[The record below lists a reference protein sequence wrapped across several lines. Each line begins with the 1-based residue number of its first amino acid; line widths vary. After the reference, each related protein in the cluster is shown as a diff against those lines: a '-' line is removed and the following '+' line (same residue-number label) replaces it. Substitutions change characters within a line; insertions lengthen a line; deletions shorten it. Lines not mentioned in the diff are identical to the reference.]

1 MLFNL
6 RIIIV
11 IVMGF
16 EVTISSITSGAE
28 SYDIY
33 VCDSNQENCV
43 YYTTIEDA
51 DLPYTFITPPPLDSL
66 SDVCIKIVDNNG
78 CITNVCSMPVSPSVT
93 PTNTPSPTPNISGT
107 PTSTPTPTTTPTN
120 TATPTLTPTKTPTNT
135 PTTTPTPTPT
145 ITTGLITG
153 TFYTSLTSTS
163 SQIYFNSLP
172 NAAAAETEICNY
184 WAGGI
189 SGSTYTL
196 GVWFN
201 VPLGIGVTVYDDNFP
216 GVVPLFAGN
225 YVVGDFTSIAGP
237 TSVNYWVVLDGSG
250 QVTQYTLLNSI
261 CPP

>member
-1 MLFNL
+1 MLLNL

>member
-1 MLFNL
+1 
-6 RIIIV
+6 
-11 IVMGF
+11 MGF

-78 CITNVCSMPVSPSVT
+78 CITNVCSMAVSPSVT
-93 PTNTPSPTPNISGT
+93 PTNTPSPTPNVSTT

-153 TFYTSLTSTS
+153 NFYYSIT
-163 SQIYFNSLP
+163 FNSTEILINSIP
-172 NAAAAETEICNY
+172 NAAAAETEICNF
-184 WAGGI
+184 WAGTGQSSSAN
-189 SGSTYTL
+189 SGA
-196 GVWFN
+196 WFN
-201 VPLGIGVTVYDDNFP
+201 VPLGIGVTVYNSNFP
-216 GVVPLFAGN
+216 GVVPLGAGN
-225 YVVGDFTSIAGP
+225 YLVGNFNTVYGP
-237 TSVNYWVVLDGSG
+237 PGVNHWVVIDGTG
-250 QVTQYTLLNSI
+250 QVTQYTPLNST

>member
-1 MLFNL
+1 
-6 RIIIV
+6 
-11 IVMGF
+11 MGF

-153 TFYTSLTSTS
+153 AFYYSIT
-163 SQIYFNSLP
+163 FNSTEILINSIP
-172 NAAAAETEICNY
+172 NAAAAETEICNF
-184 WAGGI
+184 WAGTGQ
-189 SGSTYTL
+189 SSSSNL
-196 GVWFN
+196 GAWFN
-201 VPLGIGVTVYDDNFP
+201 VPLGIGVTVYNSNFP
-216 GVVPLFAGN
+216 GVVPLGAGN
-225 YVVGDFTSIAGP
+225 YLVGNFNTVYGP
-237 TSVNYWVVLDGSG
+237 TSVNHWVVIDGTG
-250 QVTQYTLLNSI
+250 QVTQYTPLNST

>member
-1 MLFNL
+1 
-6 RIIIV
+6 
-11 IVMGF
+11 MGF

-66 SDVCIKIVDNNG
+66 SDVCIQIVDNNG

-145 ITTGLITG
+145 ITTGLILG
-153 TFYTSLTSTS
+153 TFYTTITYNSTTIS
-163 SQIYFNSLP
+163 INSLA
-172 NAAAAETEICNY
+172 NAAAAETEICNF
-184 WAGGI
+184 WAGTGQ
-189 SGSTYTL
+189 GSTTTD

-201 VPLGIGVTVYDDNFP
+201 VPLGIGVTVYDDTFP
-216 GVVPLFAGN
+216 GVVPLAAGN
-225 YVVGDFTSIAGP
+225 YLIGDFFTVYGP
-237 TSVNYWVVLDGSG
+237 TSVNYWVVLNGSG

>member
-1 MLFNL
+1 
-6 RIIIV
+6 
-11 IVMGF
+11 MGF

-78 CITNVCSMPVSPSVT
+78 CITNVCSMAVSPSVT
-93 PTNTPSPTPNISGT
+93 PTNTPSPTPNVSTT

-145 ITTGLITG
+145 ISAGLITG
-153 TFYTSLTSTS
+153 NFYTSLTSTS
-163 SQIYFNSLP
+163 SQIFFNSLP
-172 NAAAAETEICNY
+172 NAAAAETEICNF
-184 WAGGI
+184 WAGGV
-189 SGSTYTL
+189 SGSTYTI
-196 GVWFN
+196 GAWFN
-201 VPLGIGVTVYDDNFP
+201 VPLGVGVTVYDDNFP
-216 GVVPLFAGN
+216 GVAPLFAGN
-225 YVVGDFTSIAGP
+225 YVVGDFTSIAGSL
-237 TSVNYWVVLDGSG
+237 SVNYWVVLDGSG